1 MKFNNMKSLIPVAA
15 FTLMIGFSSCVGDLD
30 VKPIN
35 PQQTMTLD
43 QNALFNKIC
52 KFLFDRTDRPE
63 R

>member
-43 QNALFNKIC
+43 QNAQVSV
-52 KFLFDRTDRPE
+52 
-63 R
+63 

>member
-43 QNALFNKIC
+43 QNAPVSYTHL
-52 KFLFDRTDRPE
+52 RAHET
-63 R
+63 

>member
-43 QNALFNKIC
+43 QNALFKN
-52 KFLFDRTDRPE
+52 FFHSPSPL
-63 R
+63 

>member
-15 FTLMIGFSSCVGDLD
+15 FILMIGFSSCVGDLD

-43 QNALFNKIC
+43 QNAL
-52 KFLFDRTDRPE
+52 LTRYMQASV
-63 R
+63 

>member
-35 PQQTMTLD
+35 PQQTMTWIKM
-43 QNALFNKIC
+43 LF
-52 KFLFDRTDRPE
+52 LTRYMQVSV
-63 R
+63 